1 MIRYIHDQINGDLI
15 RQAYEKFK
23 KLNLWRGPSLD
34 FHCMTISHL
43 RQKQQAPNFS
53 YLSLSEDQCFLIL
66 LYGTVATWGIHRM
79 GAKRRM
85 VNFTIFKKQVESISE
100 LLDNIKGITLSN
112 STLAEINNEEKR
124 IRCLFKKPTI
134 TERKDLQ
141 RGNQVPFLVPNSKLL
156 HHLHPD
162 LFPPIDW
169 RYIFRYFYYEDI
181 NAKQVY
187 RQGTTDR
194 QTEWFW
200 EILTEYKRFYDSH
213 QGIVDSF
220 LGQDITGMETSI
232 TKIIDNIVVGY
243 TAVMRSK

>member
-1 MIRYIHDQINGDLI
+1 MIRYIHDQINADLI
-15 RQAYEKFK
+15 RQAYEEFK
-23 KLNLWRGPSLD
+23 NSDLWRGPSPD
-34 FHCMTISHL
+34 SHCMTISHL

-53 YLSLSEDQCFLIL
+53 YVSLSQDQCFVIL

-85 VNFTIFKKQVESISE
+85 VNFTIFKKQVESILE
-100 LLDNIKGITLSN
+100 LLDNIKEITLSN

-134 TERKDLQ
+134 TERRNLQ
-141 RGNQVPFLVPNSKLL
+141 GGNQVPFLVPNSKLL
-156 HHLHPD
+156 HHLRPD
-162 LFPPIDW
+162 LIPPID
-169 RYIFRYFYYEDI
+169 RQYIIRYFYCKNI
-181 NAKQVY
+181 NADQVSVPGSIDG
-187 RQGTTDR
+187 QV
-194 QTEWFW
+194 EWFW
-200 EILTEYKRFYDSH
+200 KILIEYKKFYDSH

-243 TAVMRSK
+243 TAVVRSK